1 MRCGM
6 EDRQSIQNEYSVRPI
21 LLTKI
26 DGPKAM
32 YTYLMNWSERITSG
46 CGAWFVEGSSRR
58 ILVDTG
64 RESTASFL
72 AGAGPIF
79 EKVQT
84 IEDGL
89 GHLGLEPADID
100 VVILTHLHGDHVELA
115 RRFPKATFVVQKAE
129 LEFAYRPRGVSAAIP
144 YRKELFE
151 GLRFEVV
158 DGDVQILPGISVLLT
173 PGHSPGGQS
182 VAIRTG
188 KGLAVITG
196 FCCIREN
203 LDPPGAVRHLMP
215 VITPGVHVSTVE
227 VDESCL
233 RVKEVA
239 DIIVP
244 VHDIEFLRKE
254 TIPD

>member
-1 MRCGM
+1 M
-6 EDRQSIQNEYSVRPI
+6 

-26 DGPKAM
+26 EGPKAM
-32 YTYLMNWSERITSG
+32 YTYLMNWGERMVSG
-46 CGAWFVEGSSRR
+46 CGAWFIEGSSKK

-79 EKVQT
+79 EKVQSL
-84 IEDGL
+84 EESL
-89 GHLGLEPADID
+89 RHLDLEPADID
-100 VVILTHLHGDHVELA
+100 IVILTHLHGDHVELA
-115 RRFPKATFVVQKAE
+115 RRFPRATFIVQKTE
-129 LEFAYRPRGVSAAIP
+129 LEFAQRPRGVSSAIP

-158 DGDVQILPGISVLLT
+158 EGDVQILPGISVLLT

-182 VAIRTG
+182 VAIRTEA
-188 KGLAVITG
+188 GLAVITG
-196 FCCIREN
+196 FCCVRDN
-203 LDPPGAVRHLMP
+203 FDPPDAVRHLMP

-233 RVKEVA
+233 RVKELA

-244 VHDIEFLRKE
+244 VHDIEFLRKKS
-254 TIPD
+254 IP